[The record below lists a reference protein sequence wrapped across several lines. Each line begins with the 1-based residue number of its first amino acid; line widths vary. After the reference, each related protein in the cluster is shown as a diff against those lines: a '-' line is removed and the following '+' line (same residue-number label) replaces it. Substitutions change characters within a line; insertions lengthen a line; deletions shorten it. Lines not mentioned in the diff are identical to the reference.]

1 MQDNHPRPE
10 QAVLVAVDTGAYD
23 YLSSISE
30 LTELAQTAGAE
41 VVDSFVQNRPSP
53 DSATFVGEGKL
64 SEIRNFCQENEIDLL
79 IFDDELTG
87 SQLRNIEDYTGV
99 RVIDRTM
106 LILDIFAQRARSH
119 EGRLQVEL
127 AQQKYRLPRLMGMG
141 KQLSRLGGGIGTRG
155 PGETKLESDRRHIRR
170 RIHALEEELEELSA
184 QRARTRERR
193 KKNNAVTAV
202 LIGYTNVGKSTLL
215 NQLTNSEVYVQNQL
229 FATLDP
235 TARELVLPNGQH
247 LILIDTVGLIQRLPH
262 QLVEAFHSTLE
273 VAADADLILN
283 VCDYTS
289 PEVDRQL
296 EVTKDLLE
304 ELGCADTP
312 SITVYNKID
321 KCTGFV
327 PVSNNR
333 SVFLSALDPET
344 FPPLLAAIEHA
355 LADRVC
361 IMDLLIPYDE
371 GSVLHLLRE
380 NGQILEDQ
388 YEPDG
393 IRIRAS
399 VNRQYQKTFLPF
411 VWQEK

>member
-1 MQDNHPRPE
+1 MQDSYEPPE
-10 QAVLVAVDTGAYD
+10 RAVLVTVDTGAYD
-23 YLSSISE
+23 YISSLSE
-30 LTELAQTAGAE
+30 LRELAKTAGAE
-41 VVDSFVQNRPSP
+41 VLDSFVQSRPTP
-53 DSATFVGEGKL
+53 DAATYVGEGKL
-64 SEIRNFCQENEIDLL
+64 TEIRAFCEENQVSLL

-87 SQLRNIEDYTGV
+87 SQTRNIEDFTGIRAV
-99 RVIDRTM
+99 DRTT
-106 LILDIFAQRARSH
+106 LILDIFAQRARTH

-127 AQQKYRLPRLMGMG
+127 AQQKYRLPRLLGLG
-141 KQLSRLGGGIGTRG
+141 TQLSRLGGGIGTRG

-170 RIHALEEELEELSA
+170 RIHALEEELKELSA
-184 QRARTRERR
+184 QRARTRDRR

-289 PEVDRQL
+289 PESDRQL

-333 SVFLSALDPET
+333 SVFLSALNPET

-355 LADRVC
+355 LSDRVC
-361 IMDLLIPYDE
+361 VMELLIPYDE
-371 GSVLHLLRE
+371 GAVLHLLRE